1 MLTTFLYNR
10 DMFFGFDHDND
21 CNNDKRDARG

>member
-10 DMFFGFDHDND
+10 DMISGFDDDND
-21 CNNDKRDARG
+21 QHNNREDVLG